1 MVCSFSFFS
10 FVFLFLCVFLSL
22 FDKTIHNNMSQF
34 SEHIRNL
41 REERKIRQREVAA
54 CLKADTAFV
63 SKLEKGER
71 QARREQVLLLAELF
85 NVDKEELLSLWL
97 GEKVYDVLKNESGKG
112 GVAKQALKV
121 AEKKIDNK
129 DNQ

>member
-1 MVCSFSFFS
+1 MVCSFSLFS
-10 FVFLFLCVFLSL
+10 FVFLLLCLFLSMI
-22 FDKTIHNNMSQF
+22 DKTINNNMSQF

-41 REERKIRQREVAA
+41 RETLKIRQREVAA

-85 NVDKEELLSLWL
+85 KVDKEELLSLWL
-97 GEKVYDVLKNESGKG
+97 AEKVYDLVKDEDVALKSLKTAEKNVKLKN
-112 GVAKQALKV
+112 
-121 AEKKIDNK
+121 KKTE
-129 DNQ
+129 

>member
-1 MVCSFSFFS
+1 
-10 FVFLFLCVFLSL
+10 
-22 FDKTIHNNMSQF
+22 MSQF
-34 SEHIRNL
+34 SQYIRSL

-85 NVDKEELLSLWL
+85 SVDKDELLSLWL
-97 GEKVYDVLKNESGKG
+97 SEKVYDILKNEEM
-112 GVAKQALKV
+112 ALKALSV
-121 AEKKIDNK
+121 TEKELKAVSKNLK
-129 DNQ
+129 QK

>member
-85 NVDKEELLSLWL
+85 KVDKEELLSLWL
-97 GEKVYDVLKNESGKG
+97 SEKVYDLVKDEE
-112 GVAKQALKV
+112 VALKSLKTAV
-121 AEKKIDNK
+121 KKIDNNK
-129 DNQ
+129 KSR

>member
-1 MVCSFSFFS
+1 
-10 FVFLFLCVFLSL
+10 
-22 FDKTIHNNMSQF
+22 MSQF
-34 SEHIRNL
+34 SEHIRSL
-41 REERKIRQREVAA
+41 RVIRKIPQREVAA

-97 GEKVYDVLKNESGKG
+97 SEKVYDLVKDEE
-112 GVAKQALKV
+112 VALKSLKTAV
-121 AEKKIDNK
+121 KKIDNNK
-129 DNQ
+129 KSR

>member
-1 MVCSFSFFS
+1 MI
-10 FVFLFLCVFLSL
+10 
-22 FDKTIHNNMSQF
+22 DKTINNNMSQF

-41 REERKIRQREVAA
+41 RETLKIRQREVAA

-71 QARREQVLLLAELF
+71 QARREQVLLLAELY

-97 GEKVYDVLKNESGKG
+97 AEKVYDLVKDEDVALKSLKTAEKNVKLKNRKSE
-112 GVAKQALKV
+112 
-121 AEKKIDNK
+121 
-129 DNQ
+129 

>member
-41 REERKIRQREVAA
+41 REERNIRQREVAA

-85 NVDKEELLSLWL
+85 KVDKEELLSLWL
-97 GEKVYDVLKNESGKG
+97 SEKVYDLVKDEE
-112 GVAKQALKV
+112 VALKSLKTAV
-121 AEKKIDNK
+121 KKIDNNK
-129 DNQ
+129 KS

>member
-1 MVCSFSFFS
+1 MI
-10 FVFLFLCVFLSL
+10 
-22 FDKTIHNNMSQF
+22 DKTIYNNMSQF

-41 REERKIRQREVAA
+41 RETLKIRQREVAA

-85 NVDKEELLSLWL
+85 KVDKEELLSRWL
-97 GEKVYDVLKNESGKG
+97 AEKVYDLVKDEDVALKSLKTAEKNVKLKNRKSE
-112 GVAKQALKV
+112 
-121 AEKKIDNK
+121 
-129 DNQ
+129 

>member
-97 GEKVYDVLKNESGKG
+97 SEKVFDILKNEEM
-112 GVAKQALKV
+112 ALKALSV
-121 AEKKIDNK
+121 TEKELKAVSKNLK
-129 DNQ
+129 KK

>member
-97 GEKVYDVLKNESGKG
+97 SEKVYDLVKDEE
-112 GVAKQALKV
+112 VALKSLKTAV
-121 AEKKIDNK
+121 KKIDNNK
-129 DNQ
+129 KSR

>member
-1 MVCSFSFFS
+1 
-10 FVFLFLCVFLSL
+10 
-22 FDKTIHNNMSQF
+22 MSQF

-97 GEKVYDVLKNESGKG
+97 SEKVFDILKNEEM
-112 GVAKQALKV
+112 ALKALSV
-121 AEKKIDNK
+121 TEKELKAVSKNLK
-129 DNQ
+129 KK

>member
-1 MVCSFSFFS
+1 
-10 FVFLFLCVFLSL
+10 
-22 FDKTIHNNMSQF
+22 MSQF

-71 QARREQVLLLAELF
+71 QARREQVLLLAKLF

-97 GEKVYDVLKNESGKG
+97 SEKVYDLVKDEE
-112 GVAKQALKV
+112 VALKSLKTAV
-121 AEKKIDNK
+121 KKIDNNK
-129 DNQ
+129 KSR

>member
-1 MVCSFSFFS
+1 
-10 FVFLFLCVFLSL
+10 
-22 FDKTIHNNMSQF
+22 MSQF

-54 CLKADTAFV
+54 CLKADTAFI

-71 QARREQVLLLAELF
+71 QARRDQVLLLAELF

-97 GEKVYDVLKNESGKG
+97 SEKVYDLVKDEE
-112 GVAKQALKV
+112 VALK
-121 AEKKIDNK
+121 ALSKTEKDLKAVSKNLK
-129 DNQ
+129 KK

>member
-1 MVCSFSFFS
+1 
-10 FVFLFLCVFLSL
+10 
-22 FDKTIHNNMSQF
+22 MSQF
-34 SEHIRNL
+34 SEHIRSL
-41 REERKIRQREVAA
+41 REERKIRQREVAT

-97 GEKVYDVLKNESGKG
+97 GEKVYDVLKNESAKG

-121 AEKKIDNK
+121 AENKIDYNNK
-129 DNQ
+129 KKTK